1 MTYEY
6 VHRSEVPSPG
16 LIFDGETYSIEC
28 DGEGSADETDSND
41 NAKNTVSIPTKEY
54 AIHLIHMVRFHCCQL
69 FHLYDE
75 REFMGYL
82 DAFYA
87 RPPPSTPY
95 ARKERL
101 WYIHFLLLLAFG
113 KAFISRRCHGRR
125 PPGAE
130 FFTRAMELLPSTVTL
145 LREPMMSVE
154 ILICLALYIHCLDY
168 RMSAYNYVSL
178 YFFSLE
184 VAVTEHVWQIGQA
197 IRLAMCNGMH
207 GYVSPEQVGQ
217 DVAQRYQKI
226 WSTVYVLDCE
236 MTSWQGLPPSVNSED
251 VCTPLP
257 TSLEDPRLA
266 SALAMRVKLSRVIA
280 RVNKCRQSSVILVL
294 LFMTDAFLPQQF
306 TVRMGAWMADFSCG
320 PRKHCRG
327 LQSLPTHFNGTFLL
341 FSTMKQQES
350 PGHPLIYICSIIRH
364 VC

>member
-16 LIFDGETYSIEC
+16 LIFDGETYSVEC
-28 DGEGSADETDSND
+28 DGEGLPDETNFND
-41 NAKNTVSIPTKEY
+41 NAKSTVSIPTKEY

-75 REFMGYL
+75 HEFMGFL
-82 DAFYA
+82 NAFYSQQL
-87 RPPPSTPY
+87 PPPPC

-113 KAFISRRCHGRR
+113 KAFVSRRCHGKR

-145 LREPMMSVE
+145 SREPIMSVE
-154 ILICLALYIHCLDY
+154 ILTCLALYIHCIDY

-178 YFFSLE
+178 RLFPK
-184 VAVTEHVWQIGQA
+184 VAVTDHLWQIGQA
-197 IRLAMCNGMH
+197 VRLAMCNGMH
-207 GYVSPEQVGQ
+207 GYVSPDQVGP

-251 VCTPLP
+251 VCTSLP
-257 TSLEDPRLA
+257 TSLDDPGLA
-266 SALAMRVKLSRVIA
+266 SALTMRVKLSRVIS
-280 RVNKCRQSSVILVL
+280 RVNKCKQRSAISAL
-294 LFMTDAFLPQQF
+294 LLMTDAFPLQQF
-306 TVRMGAWMADFSCG
+306 TVRTGGLMAGFS
-320 PRKHCRG
+320 
-327 LQSLPTHFNGTFLL
+327 
-341 FSTMKQQES
+341 
-350 PGHPLIYICSIIRH
+350 
-364 VC
+364 